1 MQKAQTESMLDAF
14 SQFGHRL
21 HGTGSNFQRKSDL
34 RSKFFSQDGEE
45 AAPNRLSLSLC

>member
-21 HGTGSNFQRKSDL
+21 HGQVAI
-34 RSKFFSQDGEE
+34 FSE
-45 AAPNRLSLSLC
+45 NLT